1 MNLRTLTAI
10 AVAGFTAVLTSADM
24 SAQAAEK
31 MRCSHQLPPGFH
43 IAKVIDRWAAEVE
56 SLSGGE
62 IDVQVFGAS
71 SLVGSKQNI
80 PSVAR
85 GTIECAFSGN
95 FQWGKTLP
103 VMNVTMRPY
112 SVTRPEMIAA
122 WPDSEV
128 AAYLEEKLLRKGVRN
143 ISWMFTSRMN
153 AVTSNGKPLLAPRD
167 FKGLKI
173 RGLNPTVNAGLEAL
187 GAAPSALSGS
197 EVYQAL
203 STGLI
208 DAGLTD
214 IAAAHARKYFEVQD
228 QIVATPMFSV
238 FYHGY
243 VNPDWYD
250 GLSDRSKAALA
261 EAGRK
266 AADWAL
272 EATERATG
280 AAPFRLAGENVTVH
294 IHTANQIDAMAR
306 IMQPAFDKAFAD
318 TAGDDGG
325 EILELLEKLT
335 Q

>member
-1 MNLRTLTAI
+1 MKIRTQNVA
-10 AVAGFTAVLTSADM
+10 AVAAFMIVLTGLLFSAE
-24 SAQAAEK
+24 AAEK

-56 SLSGGE
+56 GLSGGE
-62 IDVQVFGAS
+62 IDVQIFGAS
-71 SLVGSKQNI
+71 ALVGARHNI

-112 SVTRPEMIAA
+112 SVTSPEMIAA
-122 WPDSEV
+122 WPESEV
-128 AAYLEEKLLRKGVRN
+128 AAYLEEKLLKKGVRN
-143 ISWMFTSRMN
+143 LSWMFTSRMS
-153 AVTSNGKPLLAPRD
+153 AVTSNAKPLLEPAD

-173 RGLNPTVNAGLEAL
+173 RGLNPTVNAGLKAL
-187 GAAPSALSGS
+187 GAAPAAMSGS

-203 STGLI
+203 STGVI
-208 DAGLTD
+208 DAGVTD
-214 IAAAHARKYFEVQD
+214 IAAAYDRKYFDVQD

-250 GLSDRSKAALA
+250 ALSDRSKAALA
-261 EAGRK
+261 KAGRK

-280 AAPFRLAGENVTVH
+280 AAPFRLAGKNVTVH
-294 IHTANQIDAMAR
+294 IHTADQIDAMAS
-306 IMQPAFDKAFAD
+306 IMRPAFDKAFAEATGED
-318 TAGDDGG
+318 AG
-325 EILELLEKLT
+325 EILELLEKLAK
-335 Q
+335 